1 LETEHLSLAEAKA
14 MSRKLRNAGKT
25 LSNHSISEEVR
36 DRDQFVAKKKTKKER
51 QKEEQAQVFTVK
63 ASPQWKETE
72 EDVPSINRSE
82 DLPEVEVLDYD
93 EMVEPTFRT
102 LNCHIVHLAIISRGI
117 D

>member
-1 LETEHLSLAEAKA
+1 